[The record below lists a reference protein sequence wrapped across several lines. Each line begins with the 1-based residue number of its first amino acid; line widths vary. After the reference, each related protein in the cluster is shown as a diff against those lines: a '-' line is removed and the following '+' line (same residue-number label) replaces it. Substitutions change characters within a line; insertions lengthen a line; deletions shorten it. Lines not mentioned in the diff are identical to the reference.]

1 MKRNILRFLALM
13 MSVLCLLPLV
23 GCEKTV
29 EPEGD
34 VGPFHIWVFEHTCEC
49 TPLLS
54 LTSRL
59 PYFPYDTFFSV
70 KLETLTYVDPSAE
83 ATRFLSLEGTNI
95 TLNYVESEK
104 LLFNDLSDDV
114 FEASD
119 VYQSAEYQNENWSGV
134 ACRICYVSGTDQP
147 YSMIAYLPMPT
158 MKSKEDC
165 KNEAIR
171 LLSTYMGVDVSSYAY
186 SITTY
191 FDDDDPQNSSDT
203 FKPERGNEGAISRYR
218 YQIEFFNPV
227 AEDAPFETIERYE
240 VTWNANMARPS
251 IEVRAHRSDAV
262 SETTEKI
269 YQNFEQCENEIYTY
283 LEELLAEL
291 HEGYSNIR
299 VTANAEEGK
308 HFLFIADGKVWIICN
323 IVGTFMYEDGERG
336 EQEMK
341 IALSYDLPTDET
353 S

>member
-1 MKRNILRFLALM
+1 MKRNILRFFVLII
-13 MSVLCLLPLV
+13 SVLLFIPAA
-23 GCEKTV
+23 GCSKTV

-34 VGPFHIWVFEHTCEC
+34 VGPFRVWAMSHDCEC

-54 LTSRL
+54 LTPRL
-59 PYFPYDTFFSV
+59 PYFPYDTFRSV
-70 KLETLTYVDPSAE
+70 DCETLTYIDPSAE
-83 ATRFLSLEGTNI
+83 ATRSLSIEGANI
-95 TLNYVESEK
+95 TLNYVDSRRFLVDE
-104 LLFNDLSDDV
+104 FTDMGFV
-114 FEASD
+114 ASD
-119 VYQSAEYQNENWSGV
+119 FYQSAEYQNENWSGV
-134 ACRICYVSGTDQP
+134 ACKVAYVSGTNQP
-147 YSMIAYLPMPT
+147 YKMMAYLPMPT
-158 MKSKEDC
+158 MKTKEDC
-165 KNEAIR
+165 RTEAMR
-171 LLSTYMGVDVSSYAY
+171 LLSTYMGCDVSSYSY

-191 FDDDDPQNSSDT
+191 FDDDPQNSSDT

-251 IEVRAHRSDAV
+251 IEIRAHRSDAV

-269 YQNFEQCENEIYTY
+269 YQKFEQCENEIYTY

-341 IALSYDLPTDET
+341 IALSYDLPTDEA